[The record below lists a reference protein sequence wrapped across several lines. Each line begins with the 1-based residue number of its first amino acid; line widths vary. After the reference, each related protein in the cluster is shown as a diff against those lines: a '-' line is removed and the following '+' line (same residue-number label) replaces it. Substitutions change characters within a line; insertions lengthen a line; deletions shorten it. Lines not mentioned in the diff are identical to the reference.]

1 MKDHDKTAPQSAG
14 KGVSRRRAMQIA
26 GAAGLSGTAFG
37 RLLVSPRPAAAAG
50 YDPLKYK
57 GTELNMLLVPEGED
71 RVMADLM
78 PQFEAETGMKLNITA
93 PAVGP
98 LIEKTLQNLK
108 ADRSGFEL
116 INYLGFLTTQQ
127 VGGGYFEQLNSYIEN
142 TDETPPDW
150 DFADFIP
157 NAVKNVGIFDLKTH
171 GRGQGKDIYG
181 IPGMHSGSVI
191 YFYRKDLFDAAG
203 L

>member
-1 MKDHDKTAPQSAG
+1 MKDHDKTAPQFAG

-26 GAAGLSGTAFG
+26 GAAGLTGTALG
-37 RLLVSPRPAAAAG
+37 RLLVSPRPAQAAA

-108 ADRSGFEL
+108 ADRSGVL
-116 INYLGFLTTQQ
+116 H
-127 VGGGYFEQLNSYIEN
+127 
-142 TDETPPDW
+142 DEIKICGVR
-150 DFADFIP
+150 ADEEE
-157 NAVKNVGIFDLKTH
+157 A
-171 GRGQGKDIYG
+171 
-181 IPGMHSGSVI
+181 
-191 YFYRKDLFDAAG
+191 
-203 L
+203 

>member
-1 MKDHDKTAPQSAG
+1 MQDKDEDARPQTVVPSAQDAT
-14 KGVSRRRAMQIA
+14 GVSRRRVMQT
-26 GAAGLSGTAFG
+26 AAAVGLSGTALG
-37 RLLVSPRPAAAAG
+37 RMLIAPRPARAAAF
-50 YDPLKYK
+50 DPMKYK

-127 VGGGYFEQLNSYIEN
+127 VGGGYFEQLNSYIWN
-142 TDETPPDW
+142 VDETPPDW
-150 DFADFIP
+150 DFSDFIP
-157 NAVKNVGIFDLKTH
+157 NAAKDVGIFDLTPH
-171 GRGQGKDIYG
+171 GCGQGT
-181 IPGMHSGSVI
+181 
-191 YFYRKDLFDAAG
+191 A
-203 L
+203 